1 VTPMPDISTT
11 PRSKYAMREAIR
23 RYAIYVHG
31 ELYSLTRDW
40 DHHKQQMKLARAD
53 FPHTII
59 ECRTFTDNQT
69 PDVKLRTGDDT
80 KIEILTRVDP

>member
-1 VTPMPDISTT
+1 MPDISTT

-23 RYAIYVHG
+23 RYAIYVRG

-40 DHHKQQMKLARAD
+40 DHHKHMIELARAD
-53 FPHTII
+53 FPRTII

-69 PDVKLRTGDDT
+69 PDVRL
-80 KIEILTRVDP
+80 DP